1 MLGTHLVPGIGEKPE
16 PLCVGH
22 LYFLKTPVPEFGVQ
36 WVASSCI
43 CHNVERLPY
52 EVTPSSYKSINS
64 YFGGCR
70 RAHFWDLGKQEKTI
84 GLWFPAFATQKAN
97 NSPYRATDEGKT
109 EEISQQILNC
119 KGWIENHSAHLKP
132 FPRFRAAS

>member
-1 MLGTHLVPGIGEKPE
+1 
-16 PLCVGH
+16 
-22 LYFLKTPVPEFGVQ
+22 
-36 WVASSCI
+36 
-43 CHNVERLPY
+43 
-52 EVTPSSYKSINS
+52 
-64 YFGGCR
+64 
-70 RAHFWDLGKQEKTI
+70 LGKQEKTI